1 MDALKIKTLEEDNLF
16 LLGQVQ
22 LLEARNRQLELR
34 IAQLSVS
41 VILCLCWLVLPAT
54 GYSDPPSQSQTLSW
68 VGCKETS
75 FYLRHVDTCPFI
87 TP

>member
-41 VILCLCWLVLPAT
+41 IIFYMCWPILSSRGVVPTGPAR
-54 GYSDPPSQSQTLSW
+54 
-68 VGCKETS
+68 VK
-75 FYLRHVDTCPFI
+75 LRHGRM
-87 TP
+87 